1 MAKDRFA
8 RCASFLTRRGSLLRA
23 VPALSFS
30 AEPMD
35 DPRAPVSD
43 GPLSADEAC
52 MRHIRNMNTA
62 RHRSLAIAVALI
74 TLPGCRAVGDIF
86 KAGMWVA
93 VIGIGLLALL
103 GYGIASLFRR

>member
-1 MAKDRFA
+1 
-8 RCASFLTRRGSLLRA
+8 
-23 VPALSFS
+23 
-30 AEPMD
+30 
-35 DPRAPVSD
+35 
-43 GPLSADEAC
+43 
-52 MRHIRNMNTA
+52 MNTA